1 MKASDL
7 FKELGMGDEE
17 MKEARNWVNYKHFSE
32 TIPDILSLN
41 EYIDTVYKLAVTI
54 DAKPHQWFSER
65 YMTERYLQSDVSI
78 GSDYITNLEKRI
90 EMILGKPSTQPD
102 LKTQLHIHKFLE
114 LILTVV
120 RKSKLALPKETLLF
134 LNQIYKGNIN
144 T

>member
-32 TIPDILSLN
+32 TVPDILSLS
-41 EYIDTVYKLAVTI
+41 EYVDTVYKQAVTI

-65 YMTERYLQSDVSI
+65 YMTERYLQSDI
-78 GSDYITNLEKRI
+78 GIDSYYITKLEERI
-90 EMILGKPSTQPD
+90 AKILVKGFRE
-102 LKTQLHIHKFLE
+102 LHIERFLE
-114 LILTVV
+114 LCLTVV

-134 LNQIYKGNIN
+134 LNQIYKGKY
-144 T
+144 